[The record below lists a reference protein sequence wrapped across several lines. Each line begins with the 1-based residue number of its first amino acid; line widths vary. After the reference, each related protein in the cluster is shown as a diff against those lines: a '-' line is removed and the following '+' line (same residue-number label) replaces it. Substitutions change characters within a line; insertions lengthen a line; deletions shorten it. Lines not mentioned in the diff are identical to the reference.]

1 MPQTDRL
8 DSALFQHHQQ
18 AHSRDSQPRGV
29 SSLDSDLFSDPAN
42 LISLVLYGSDNHG
55 ISSTRRHERQRIYGH
70 LTQEELLN
78 TLIDKEYEAR
88 RLSKI
93 LRAAVLRLNSQSTRI
108 TELERDGLEALE
120 RLRQINQSR
129 IEAQQDA
136 SRANQELE
144 LYRIQ
149 LEEARQELTRAD
161 DTLRALRQQR
171 EEAEEAASRAR
182 ERTRRL
188 RQERLVD
195 AARAEGRR
203 WGFNDGF
210 ERAKQGFAGNG
221 SVLSELPTSD
231 PLYVSGNRR
240 TEQPDAEDVD
250 DGADSTRSSTPEIR
264 QPTEVRVPSVHP
276 ESTIHDQFSGPPN
289 RSSGPPTFFDL
300 PPPPQPRPRPAPQ
313 DLHPPNPPRPVEVA
327 VVTQPDRPARP
338 ADIGIQT
345 PGISVFR
352 VDLSDA
358 PREQGLTYHDP
369 SQQSNVPREQW
380 VTAQQHPGFSAPSR
394 TQSQVIYGPPPDQ
407 AGPSRPQMPQ
417 RPPLAFTDEKKKSW
431 YRSFSFRNKFGK
443 RRVLDPDPTREAPVS
458 AAEGTAADPDEDI
471 YDHAR
476 PPSISWYHPKA
487 TSTRGSRH
495 RTSSFGSGSTSTH
508 MSNLQLIKTPGPML
522 SRDINSSNGSLS
534 VRSGKDASMI
544 KKLKEKESL
553 LSVIN
558 EDPMSREHTPMSNRF
573 ADATRVPNIHHFTS
587 SSTLASQLA
596 RGPVS
601 VCQSQHYETNVC
613 KISLIHVI
621 LCLA

>member
-1 MPQTDRL
+1 M
-8 DSALFQHHQQ
+8 
-18 AHSRDSQPRGV
+18 

-55 ISSTRRHERQRIYGH
+55 ISSARRHERQRVYGH

-93 LRAAVLRLNSQSTRI
+93 LRAAVLRLNSQSSRI
-108 TELERDGLEALE
+108 TELERDGQEALE

-161 DTLRALRQQR
+161 EALRVLRQQR
-171 EEAEEAASRAR
+171 EEAEDAASRAR

-210 ERAKQGFAGNG
+210 ERAKQGFAGN
-221 SVLSELPTSD
+221 VNILSELPTSD

-240 TEQPDAEDVD
+240 AEQPDAGDVD

-264 QPTEVRVPSVHP
+264 QPTEVRLPSAHP
-276 ESTIHDQFSGPPN
+276 ESTIHDPFSGPPN

-300 PPPPQPRPRPAPQ
+300 PPPPQPPPRSAPR
-313 DLHPPNPPRPVEVA
+313 DSHPPNPPQSA
-327 VVTQPDRPARP
+327 DAALVTQPDRPARP
-338 ADIGIQT
+338 VDMGIQT

-358 PREQGLTYHDP
+358 PREQGLIYHDP

-380 VTAQQHPGFSAPSR
+380 VAAQQHPAFGAPSR
-394 TQSQVIYGPPPDQ
+394 TQSQASYGPPPGQ
-407 AGPSRPQMPQ
+407 VGTSHPQMPQ
-417 RPPLAFTDEKKKSW
+417 RPPLASQDEKKKSW

-458 AAEGTAADPDEDI
+458 AAEGTTADPDEDI
-471 YDHAR
+471 YDHQR
-476 PPSISWYHPKA
+476 PPSISWYHPKG
-487 TSTRGSRH
+487 TSLGVRESRH

-508 MSNLQLIKTPGPML
+508 MSHLQLIKTPAPML

-534 VRSGKDASMI
+534 VRSGKDVSMI

-558 EDPMSREHTPMSNRF
+558 EDPMSREHTPMSERF
-573 ADATRVPNIHHFTS
+573 AVDATRVPNIHHFTS

-601 VCQSQHYETNVC
+601 VCYSPSITRLMFV
-613 KISLIHVI
+613 K
-621 LCLA
+621 

>member
-1 MPQTDRL
+1 MPQTNRL
-8 DSALFQHHQQ
+8 DSSLFQLHQQ
-18 AHSRDSQPRGV
+18 APSSRDSQPRGV
-29 SSLDSDLFSDPAN
+29 SSLDADLFSDPTN

-55 ISSTRRHERQRIYGH
+55 ISSTRRHERQRVYGH

-93 LRAAVLRLNSQSTRI
+93 LRAAVLRLNSQSSRI
-108 TELERDGLEALE
+108 SELERDGQEALE

-161 DTLRALRQQR
+161 DTLRVLRQQR
-171 EEAEEAASRAR
+171 EEAEEAAYRAR

-221 SVLSELPTSD
+221 NILSELPASD
-231 PLYVSGNRR
+231 PLYVPGNRR
-240 TEQPDAEDVD
+240 ADQLEPDAEDVD

-264 QPTEVRVPSVHP
+264 QPTEVRLPSVHP

-300 PPPPQPRPRPAPQ
+300 PPPPQPQPRPAQQ
-313 DLHPPNPPRPVEVA
+313 DSHPPNPPQPA
-327 VVTQPDRPARP
+327 GATIVTQPNRPARP
-338 ADIGIQT
+338 VDMGIQT
-345 PGISVFR
+345 PGISVFH
-352 VDLSDA
+352 VDLSDV

-380 VTAQQHPGFSAPSR
+380 VTAQQHSAFEAPLQR
-394 TQSQVIYGPPPDQ
+394 QSQARYGPPPDH

-417 RPPLAFTDEKKKSW
+417 RPPLAFQDEKKKSW

-458 AAEGTAADPDEDI
+458 AAERTVADPDEDI
-471 YDHAR
+471 YDHSR
-476 PPSISWYHPKA
+476 PPSISWYHPKG
-487 TSTRGSRH
+487 TSVATRGSRH
-495 RTSSFGSGSTSTH
+495 RTSSFGSGSTR
-508 MSNLQLIKTPGPML
+508 MSHLQLIKTPAPML

-558 EDPMSREHTPMSNRF
+558 EDPMSREHTPMSDRF
-573 ADATRVPNIHHFTS
+573 AVDATRVPNIHHFTS
-587 SSTLASQLA
+587 SSTLGSQLA

-601 VCQSQHYETNVC
+601 VCH
-613 KISLIHVI
+613 SLNITR
-621 LCLA
+621 LMFAK